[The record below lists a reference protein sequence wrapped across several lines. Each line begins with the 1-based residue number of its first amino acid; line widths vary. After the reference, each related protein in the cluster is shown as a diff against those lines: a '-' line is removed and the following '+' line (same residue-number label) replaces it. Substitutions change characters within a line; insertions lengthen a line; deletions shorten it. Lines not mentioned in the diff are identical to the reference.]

1 MKDNSYNIFKN
12 ILDKNIVYDNN
23 LQVNDNISD
32 YVSDINKKYMYF
44 TDKNYLNNNNNNN
57 TNTCNII
64 PNSIKSKKTKIVK
77 KKVNID
83 VTINNIGDL
92 LQLINTYPV
101 DPLIDYNID
110 IITLHAIKQPLTELN
125 NMIGLKSLKTNIVEQ
140 IIYFIQKFHLKSSK
154 DFMHTILCGPPGTG
168 KTEIAKILGRLFTKL
183 GILEKGTFRKVTRSD
198 LVAGYLGQTA
208 IKTTDVIKESLGGVL
223 FIDEAY
229 SLGNSDNRD
238 SFSKE
243 CIDTLCESLSDYK
256 DKLMVIIAGYEDE
269 LEKCFFRYNEGL
281 ESRFSWR
288 FRTEDYSAND
298 LMCIFKK
305 KITDIKWT
313 LDDECNLTEEW
324 FANNIK
330 HFSFFGRDIETFLAK
345 VKLAHSTRV
354 FCKEDEYKTKINMQD
369 IDNGLKIF
377 INNKSDI
384 KNDTLK
390 KYLQNTMYC

>member
-44 TDKNYLNNNNNNN
+44 TDKNYLNNNNN

-140 IIYFIQKFHLKSSK
+140 IIYFIQKFHLKSNK

-229 SLGNSDNRD
+229 SLGNSDNHD

>member
-32 YVSDINKKYMYF
+32 YVTDINKKYMYF
-44 TDKNYLNNNNNNN
+44 TDKNYLNNN

-64 PNSIKSKKTKIVK
+64 PNNIKSKKTKIVK

-140 IIYFIQKFHLKSSK
+140 IIYFIQKFHLKSNK

-384 KNDTLK
+384 KNDTLN